1 MATQSRSE
9 GTKTPLTVTV
19 RYSSS
24 ESLEFEV
31 TLTWRK
37 GLVSGHSINVLL
49 FNSRKSEI
57 AVLFLCMAMELICE
71 GCNDHD
77 KELEELRKK
86 TTNTMKSLKTQE
98 ESL

>member
-1 MATQSRSE
+1 
-9 GTKTPLTVTV
+9 
-19 RYSSS
+19 
-24 ESLEFEV
+24 
-31 TLTWRK
+31 
-37 GLVSGHSINVLL
+37 
-49 FNSRKSEI
+49 
-57 AVLFLCMAMELICE
+57 LICE